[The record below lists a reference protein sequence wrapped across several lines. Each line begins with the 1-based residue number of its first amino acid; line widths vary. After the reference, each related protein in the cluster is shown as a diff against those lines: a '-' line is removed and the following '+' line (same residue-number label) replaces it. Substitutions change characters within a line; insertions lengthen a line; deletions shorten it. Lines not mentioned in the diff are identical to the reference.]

1 MDGRLLSPLSR
12 GATRPGSTKLAM
24 HAQRLVLLLG
34 RSNGPIREARM
45 TLALL
50 PEDIQTVPNLAP
62 PDLSTTCKGTLPN
75 LERTPSF

>member
-1 MDGRLLSPLSR
+1 
-12 GATRPGSTKLAM
+12 
-24 HAQRLVLLLG
+24 
-34 RSNGPIREARM
+34 M